1 MWELIEGGVRPTLLS
16 KRVALCHCLVSCFE
30 PWTED
35 AVAVLL
41 GMHALGPLLA
51 EGGLKAQRMQ
61 ETRGF

>member
-1 MWELIEGGVRPTLLS
+1 MRPTLLS

-30 PWTED
+30 PWTKD

-41 GMHALGPLLA
+41 GMHALGPSLA

-61 ETRGF
+61 KTRGF